1 MSYAELSKLEVEIAR
16 LKAEKQSEER
26 AALREK
32 MAAMAREHGFDM
44 GELFDKRRK
53 GRHRRA
59 QVSRSKNPRS
69 TLGWPW
75 SDATLDG
82 HGHKKAARPRGRF
95 LDLVNGLTIGPRSY

>member
-1 MSYAELSKLEVEIAR
+1 MSYAELSKLEAEIAR

-53 GRHRRA
+53 GKGTVAPKYRDP
-59 QVSRSKNPRS
+59 KNPEN
-69 TLGWPW
+69 TWAG
-75 SDATLDG
+75 
-82 HGHKKAARPRGRF
+82 RGRMPRWMVTATKGSKAKKEDF
-95 LDLVNGLTIGPRSY
+95 LI